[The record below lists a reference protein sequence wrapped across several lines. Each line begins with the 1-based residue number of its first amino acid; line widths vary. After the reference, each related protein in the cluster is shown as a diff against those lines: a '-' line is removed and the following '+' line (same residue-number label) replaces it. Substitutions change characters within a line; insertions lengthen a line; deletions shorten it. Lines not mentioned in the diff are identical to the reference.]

1 MYCKVI
7 IYHSSHYMAW
17 CTRST
22 TPIYRR
28 NTRKHTQGFTMGKTG
43 SLAHCTYS
51 EWNTPQS
58 FPGCWP
64 SLFSWILFHFQP
76 LYFLRCDIS
85 SFLVSFSTLLRHPSA
100 PSSRPSPP
108 EFHNSQKIFNLPFF
122 VLPVILF
129 FYKHN
134 MYRNSTQ
141 TNMFL
146 NYVFFISKYNSFLWV
161 LNSPHK
167 PATHIHNE
175 YFLCG
180 FIFFVF
186 FVCSLIIQII
196 RLRCKFWRFSHT
208 KRTQFEQGASG
219 LACTPRVQGPL
230 TCLHVYL
237 WTSCGAPAC
246 FRFTCRT
253 ECVLNGI
260 YTSRSGA
267 TPPARFLLWYLHW
280 NKDGGRG
287 VWGQGV
293 KGLG

>member
-51 EWNTPQS
+51 EWNTLQS
-58 FPGCWP
+58 FPGSWP
-64 SLFSWILFHFQP
+64 FLFSWILFHFQP
-76 LYFLRCDIS
+76 LLYFLRWDIS

-108 EFHNSQKIFNLPFF
+108 EFHDSHKMFSLPFF

-146 NYVFFISKYNSFLWV
+146 NNFFHIQIQFFFMSLKQSTRA
-161 LNSPHK
+161 SH
-167 PATHIHNE
+167 THTQW
-175 YFLCG
+175 
-180 FIFFVF
+180 IFFVCF
-186 FVCSLIIQII
+186 F
-196 RLRCKFWRFSHT
+196 FFFAH
-208 KRTQFEQGASG
+208 
-219 LACTPRVQGPL
+219 
-230 TCLHVYL
+230 
-237 WTSCGAPAC
+237 
-246 FRFTCRT
+246 
-253 ECVLNGI
+253 
-260 YTSRSGA
+260 
-267 TPPARFLLWYLHW
+267 
-280 NKDGGRG
+280 
-287 VWGQGV
+287 
-293 KGLG
+293 